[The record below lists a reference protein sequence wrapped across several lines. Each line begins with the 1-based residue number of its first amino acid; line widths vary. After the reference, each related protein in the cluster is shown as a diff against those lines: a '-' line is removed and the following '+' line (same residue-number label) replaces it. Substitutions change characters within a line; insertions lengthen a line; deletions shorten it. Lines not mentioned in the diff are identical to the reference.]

1 MCCQMDVRTRYETN
15 DVTYVDVQSGAWYA
29 TAVATLSNAGILS
42 GYEDGTFHPD
52 SIITRAEFATIAAK
66 FDTTNTTGSN
76 NFKDITGH
84 WAAQYIMRANSL
96 GWVSGYPDGT
106 FRPDAAITRAEAMT
120 LTNSVLHRDALTMDS
135 LLDGMV
141 EWPDNPESAW
151 YYLAV
156 QEATN
161 SHDCIVENGTE
172 KWTALSGR

>member
-1 MCCQMDVRTRYETN
+1 M
-15 DVTYVDVQSGAWYA
+15 
-29 TAVATLSNAGILS
+29 
-42 GYEDGTFHPD
+42 
-52 SIITRAEFATIAAK
+52 ATI
-66 FDTTNTTGSN
+66 
-76 NFKDITGH
+76 
-84 WAAQYIMRANSL
+84 RL
-96 GWVSGYPDGT
+96 
-106 FRPDAAITRAEAMT
+106 TRAEAMT
-120 LTNSVLHRDALTMDS
+120 LTNSVLHRDALAMDS